1 MRIFYVLLTIT
12 FITGFS
18 GVNTDARAQSGPQ
31 SGNEQTS
38 PVIPS
43 EKPLEKAEMLND
55 LFSQL
60 AKETKTGAANG
71 IVRRIWASW
80 TDSGSATI
88 NGLMNFSKQ
97 SMDKRKFA
105 EAEDLLDQIVTL
117 APDYPEG
124 WNRRAT
130 LYFLMRQYGKSIR
143 DIEQT
148 LRYEP
153 RHFGALAGLGMIL
166 QQVGNKKKAL
176 ETWYKLLEIY
186 PASTQAQKAVIQLE
200 ETFTGKRS

>member
-1 MRIFYVLLTIT
+1 M
-12 FITGFS
+12 
-18 GVNTDARAQSGPQ
+18 NMDAHAQSGSEQ
-31 SGNEQTS
+31 SS

-43 EKPLEKAEMLND
+43 KKPLEKAKLLNE
-55 LFSQL
+55 LFAQL
-60 AKETKTGAANG
+60 AKETKTSSANV
-71 IVRRIWASW
+71 IVRRIWSNW

-117 APDYPEG
+117 APDYSEG

-130 LYFLMRQYGKSIR
+130 LYFLMREYGKSIR

-166 QQVGNKKKAL
+166 QQLGNKKKAL
-176 ETWYKLLEIY
+176 ETWYKLLAIY
-186 PASTQAQKAVIQLE
+186 PANTQAQKAVIQLE